1 MVINTRRK
9 SRAMQRGWNT
19 KEGLVAK
26 SNKVDKGSLT
36 ERLTLEQKPDGCEE
50 PSHKEICTG

>member
-1 MVINTRRK
+1 
-9 SRAMQRGWNT
+9 MQRGWNT